1 MGLLDGK
8 VAIITGAGGGLGRA
22 YALLLAHEGAAI
34 VVNDFGGA
42 RDGTAPASTPAAQR
56 VVDEIQA
63 SGGRAVANTADVST
77 ADGGRSILESALQAF
92 GRADI
97 LINNAGIVRD
107 KTLVKLEESDW
118 DAVINVHLRGTY
130 CVTRPV
136 FTWMKERGDGGVI
149 VNTAS
154 TQGLFGGFGQ
164 TNYGA
169 AKAGVFGFSN
179 SLALEGKKAG
189 IRVWTICPMA
199 STRLSMDVLP
209 EDLRQSAVP
218 DRVAPVVLYMVSD
231 LSGQQTGKVIYAG
244 GNRVQ
249 EFRIVSSAGF
259 VHGGQADARTIAAN
273 ADKIFLGPT
282 PPIEFL

>member
-22 YALLLAHEGAAI
+22 YALLLAREGAAI

-42 RDGTAPASTPAAQR
+42 RDGTAAATMPAAQR
-56 VVDEIQA
+56 VVDEIHA

-77 ADGGRSILESALQAF
+77 ADGGRRILESALQAF

-136 FTWMKERGDGGVI
+136 FTWMKERGEGGVI
-149 VNTAS
+149 VNTSS

-169 AKAGVFGFSN
+169 AKAGIFGFSN

-189 IRVWTICPMA
+189 IRVWTLCPMA

-218 DRVAPVVLYMVSD
+218 DKVAPVVLYMVSE
-231 LSGQQTGKVIYAG
+231 LSGQQTGKVVYAG

-249 EFRIVSSAGF
+249 EFRMVSAEGF
-259 VHGGQADARTIAAN
+259 VHGGQVDARSIAAN
-273 ADKIFLGPT
+273 ADRIFLGPAS
-282 PPIEFL
+282 PIEFL